1 MPFTRY
7 ACLLFVF
14 ALMQVFPAQ
23 VAQARTEGGFTK
35 LSNGRN
41 LDAFDT
47 FIRDLG
53 LNNDINRVFRVHD
66 DMIHVSG
73 KQYGYFIT
81 KKEYE
86 NYHLKL
92 EFKWGVKTHAPRKN
106 RARDSGILFHV
117 EGPDKV
123 WPKSVEFQMIEG
135 RTGEVILVGN
145 GSSFTVDGETKTR
158 TEGGGSSR
166 FARRGQGPWR
176 DEVGYRDPVGEVE
189 NPHGQWNLL
198 ELISDHGKVTYKVN
212 DKVVIEGSKP
222 VPSRGRILFQSE
234 GAELFFRNIEIR
246 VLD

>member
-1 MPFTRY
+1 MRFTRY
-7 ACLLFVF
+7 AFLLFVF
-14 ALMQVFPAQ
+14 ALVQAFPAQ
-23 VAQARTEGGFTK
+23 VAQAQAEDGFTK
-35 LSNGRN
+35 LFNGRN
-41 LDAFDT
+41 LDGFDT

-66 DMIHVSG
+66 DVIHVSG

-92 EFKWGVKTHAPRKN
+92 EFKWGVKTHAPRRN
-106 RARDSGILFHV
+106 RARDSGILYNV

-158 TEGGGSSR
+158 TAGGGGGR
-166 FARRGQGPWR
+166 FARRGQGPWQ
-176 DEVGYRDPVGEVE
+176 DYDGYRDPVGEVE

-198 ELISDHGKVTYKVN
+198 ELISDHGKVIYKVN
-212 DKVVIEGSKP
+212 GKVVIEGSKP